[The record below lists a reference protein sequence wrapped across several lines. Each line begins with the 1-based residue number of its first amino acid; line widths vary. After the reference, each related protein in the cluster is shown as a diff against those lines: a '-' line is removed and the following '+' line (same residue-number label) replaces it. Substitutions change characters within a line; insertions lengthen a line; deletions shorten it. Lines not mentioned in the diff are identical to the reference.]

1 MTILYL
7 AFGVLLAA
15 LALWGI
21 SAWQQSRAGLPSG
34 KVIHIDTTRLR
45 PPEGTL
51 FSANYGLAGRPDY
64 LVNQGGV
71 ILPIEV
77 KSGNAPPTP
86 YASHIYQLAAY
97 GLLIE
102 EHFGAR
108 PPHGIIKYRDRA
120 VQIPFT
126 PQLMDEV
133 KALLADMRRDA
144 EAKRVDRSHEERAR
158 CAACG
163 YRSACDQS
171 LK

>member
-1 MTILYL
+1 MR
-7 AFGVLLAA
+7 FPKERRRA
-15 LALWGI
+15 LGCP
-21 SAWQQSRAGLPSG
+21 GLPPG
-34 KVIHIDTTRLR
+34 RVIHIDTTHLR

-64 LVNQGGV
+64 LVNQGGI

-77 KSGNAPPTP
+77 KSGDAPVAP

-102 EHFGAR
+102 EHFGRR
-108 PPHGIIKYRDRA
+108 PPYGIIKYRDRA
-120 VQIPFT
+120 IQIPFT

-133 KALLADMRRDA
+133 KSLLGEMRAAADS
-144 EAKRVDRSHEERAR
+144 KRVDRSHEERAR

-163 YRSACDQS
+163 FRTACDQS
-171 LK
+171 LR